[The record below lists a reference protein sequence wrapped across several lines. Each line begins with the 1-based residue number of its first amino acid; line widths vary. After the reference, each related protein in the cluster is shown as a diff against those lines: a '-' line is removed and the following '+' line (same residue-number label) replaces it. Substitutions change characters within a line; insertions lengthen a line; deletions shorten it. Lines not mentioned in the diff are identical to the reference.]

1 MAEPLLAVDG
11 VTCRF
16 GGLLA
21 VNSASLAAQAGQIT
35 ALIGPNGAGKT
46 TLFSIISGFVRANQG
61 SVHFAGRN
69 VTGEPPHR
77 LARQGI
83 ARTFQIVQPF
93 VGLSVRE
100 NILVGAHLHHR
111 KRDEALAAADLIGRD
126 VGLGEMLD
134 KPADALTVAGRK
146 RLELARALATE
157 PKILLLDE
165 VLAGLNPSEIRDIVP
180 VIRDFC
186 HRGITILM
194 IEHVMQAVMSF
205 AEHVFVLA
213 EGRIIAEGT
222 PAKIVADPL
231 VVEAYLGRGAAAKL
245 GAQHGR

>member
-1 MAEPLLAVDG
+1 MRNELRNNRARHLDQQPDDDKLERAEPALDLRQKAEDDETETQIVNLRQG
-11 VTCRF
+11 VKARQR
-16 GGLLA
+16 
-21 VNSASLAAQAGQIT
+21 V
-35 ALIGPNGAGKT
+35 GKAEQPD
-46 TLFSIISGFVRANQG
+46 RAR
-61 SVHFAGRN
+61 HEKKPAGRYQHNGNN
-69 VTGEPPHR
+69 VEREPHR
-77 LARQGI
+77 
-83 ARTFQIVQPF
+83 
-93 VGLSVRE
+93 SS
-100 NILVGAHLHHR
+100 
-111 KRDEALAAADLIGRD
+111 

-157 PKILLLDE
+157 PKLLLLDE

-186 HRGITILM
+186 RRGITILM
-194 IEHVMQAVMSF
+194 IEHVMQAVMSL

-213 EGRIIAEGT
+213 EGRIIAEGA
-222 PAKIVADPL
+222 PAKIVAEPI

>member
-1 MAEPLLAVDG
+1 MAEPLLAVDN

-21 VNSASLAAQAGQIT
+21 VNAASLAAQAGQIT

-46 TLFSIISGFVRANQG
+46 TLFSIISGFVMANQG
-61 SVHFAGRN
+61 TVHFAGQD

-77 LARQGI
+77 LARRGI

-93 VGLSVRE
+93 YGLSVRE
-100 NILVGAHLHHR
+100 NILVGSHLRHR
-111 KRDEALAAADLIGRD
+111 KRDAALAAADQVGRD

-157 PKILLLDE
+157 PKVLLLDE

-180 VIRDFC
+180 VISDFC
-186 HRGITILM
+186 RRGITILM
-194 IEHVMQAVMSF
+194 IEHVMQAVMSL
-205 AEHVFVLA
+205 AAHVFVLA